1 MIVRHKSTVLTIFRK
16 MNRASPKKS
25 TARVQLQKKKLENQ
39 LEQLDRDILQAK
51 GALFQLLN
59 KSTPS
64 IPTISPYVE
73 RQIAEYDK
81 LCNYFHLDPNVFP
94 SKEQTPKSPKSTVQ
108 PQSAPTIISEF
119 RKQLNSLNNAEK
131 SRQDQL
137 DRLKKAMALLSNQQ
151 EALEKEKT
159 RRQITLVNSLIS
171 LKSQFEDIKSI
182 FESFYQHLLD
192 QLNQFKTVTLNTI
205 HEKIDHDKSKLNAL
219 QDQINDLET
228 QKNAIIAAK
237 QERLSKLSFQRIDD
251 QTIEYVYED
260 SKLRE
265 MVRNYAVEILSLYQN
280 RMSEFEGNFTLNL
293 NSQFHAFNQL
303 IDQKI
308 LKFDQIKQER
318 KERLSRTCIHN
329 WAVLAKALVKYSRI
343 QLSFKELNHELKQ
356 EDSELT
362 AQLDR
367 ERKLVHEVIPGT
379 NLTVLDLRKE
389 IVDLTHQ
396 LSEINQRKAAELNSI
411 EKEHETFKRNS
422 QKEIEKL
429 EVQIHKM

>member
-1 MIVRHKSTVLTIFRK
+1 

-25 TARVQLQKKKLENQ
+25 TARVQVQKKKLENQ
-39 LEQLDRDILQAK
+39 LEQLDKDILQAK

-59 KSTPS
+59 KSTPPV
-64 IPTISPYVE
+64 PTISPYME
-73 RQIAEYDK
+73 RKIAEYDK

-94 SKEQTPKSPKSTVQ
+94 SKEQTLKSPKSPKSTVQ
-108 PQSAPTIISEF
+108 PQSTPTIISEF

-131 SRQDQL
+131 ASQDQL

-159 RRQITLVNSLIS
+159 RRRITLVNSLIS

-182 FESFYQHLLD
+182 FESFYQQLLD

-205 HEKIDHDKSKLNAL
+205 QEKIDHDKSKLNAL
-219 QDQINDLET
+219 QDQINDLKT
-228 QKNAIIAAK
+228 QKNAIIAAR

-251 QTIEYVYED
+251 QTVDYVYED

-265 MVRNYAVEILSLYQN
+265 MVRNYAVEILTLYQN

-293 NSQFHAFNQL
+293 NSQFDAFNQL

-308 LKFDQIKQER
+308 QKFDQIKQER

-329 WAVLAKALVKYSRI
+329 WAVFAKALVKYSRL
-343 QLSFKELNHELKQ
+343 QLSFKELNAELEQ

-362 AQLDR
+362 AELER
-367 ERKLVHEVIPGT
+367 ERKLINEVIPGT

-389 IVDLTHQ
+389 IVELTHQ
-396 LSEINQRKAAELNSI
+396 LSEINQQKAAELNSI
-411 EKEHETFKRNS
+411 EKEHETFKLNS
-422 QKEIEKL
+422 QKEKL
-429 EVQIHKM
+429 ELQINKM